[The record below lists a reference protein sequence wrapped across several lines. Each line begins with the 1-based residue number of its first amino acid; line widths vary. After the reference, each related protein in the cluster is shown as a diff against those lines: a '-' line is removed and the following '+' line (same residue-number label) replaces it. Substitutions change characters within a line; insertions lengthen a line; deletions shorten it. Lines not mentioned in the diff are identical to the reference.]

1 MRSPTKLSYVALQ
14 NLATYLIGIVL
25 STIFLST
32 IIFTDEEFL
41 PTSILP
47 TFFYKRDHLVFLNL
61 KMPLVYLFDFKF
73 D

>member
-25 STIFLST
+25 PTIFLST

-41 PTSILP
+41 PTSIL
-47 TFFYKRDHLVFLNL
+47 TDIFLQTRSFSIFEL
-61 KMPLVYLFDFKF
+61 KNALSLPIRL
-73 D
+73 